1 MHDKSIIDVITFLQ
15 ANTEGLTDSEVQK
28 RLKKYGLN
36 KVEIQEEGLFKIFI
50 RQFTSPLIIILML
63 ASMIA
68 LYFGELKDFVFIMVV
83 VAINGGIGF
92 YEEFKAKGKLK
103 ELLNLTVPKV
113 DVVRDGKVVEI
124 PADYITVGDVVIV
137 KEGDVIPADMRLIE
151 SNNTLVDESILTGE
165 SIPVE
170 KFADV
175 VLPSDTPVYERRNI
189 AFAGTAVNRGIAKG
203 VVYAV
208 GLNTEMGKIYSKLK
222 VKDRQT
228 PLTRTIKKFSKNL
241 LLTITV
247 LLSVI
252 FTFGLVQG
260 RNFQEMLMLIIA
272 QLVSSVPEG
281 LPIVI
286 TIILVVGAM
295 TLYKRK
301 VLIRQLP
308 AVEALGSATFICT
321 DKTGTITENKLT
333 VNQVYSLEPQLN
345 HLVFALANDSDIEKG
360 DPLEIAMLKWLE
372 DNGYNYIGLRQENPR
387 IWLFPFD
394 TKLKLMASINK
405 VKGKDY
411 LFIKGAFESLE
422 KLSENSGDLE
432 KLKQEHDEMA
442 ESGLRVLAFGYTEIN
457 AIPEDIL
464 TVKIKLTGLIGFLD
478 PPKQTAIEAVK
489 AAKEAGINIMM
500 ITGDNLKTAKKVA
513 QMVGIYEE
521 GKLAIEGKDLSNYT
535 DEQLKNILK
544 TVSVV
549 ARSTPEDK
557 YRIVK
562 VLQQSGEEVV
572 MMGDGVN
579 DMPAVKSA
587 DLGIAMNEGAQAT
600 KSVAKMV
607 LLERDL
613 SVIVDAI
620 KIGRRISHNIRKVI
634 LYLVSTSM
642 GEIILLFFAFMLALP
657 QPLYATQILWINLIT
672 DGIQD
677 KPLVL
682 TKEEKW
688 IFQLK
693 PQVFSRW
700 FLDKFQLYKIFTF
713 SVFMATVNI
722 FLFKHLLDKGYQ
734 LEIAITITFT
744 SVVFSQWAHGIQAV
758 REYPFFYNPIENFRL
773 NPYIFLILIFA
784 GVPVQIFG
792 IYFLSDFIHSKPINL
807 EDWAYPLIVFSLCFL
822 FLELRKWLE
831 FKIVKRI
838 YSQNS

>member
-1 MHDKSIIDVITFLQ
+1 MHHKQIDEVLQ
-15 ANTEGLTDSEVQK
+15 ILNTNLEGLSTSQAHK

-36 KVEIQEEGLFKIFI
+36 RIEIEEESLIELI
-50 RQFTSPLIIILML
+50 VRQFTSPLIIILVV
-63 ASMIA
+63 ASLLA
-68 LYFGELKDFVFIMVV
+68 LYFGEIKDFFFIIAVVFIN
-83 VAINGGIGF
+83 AIIGF
-92 YEEFKAKGKLK
+92 YEEFKSKGKLK
-103 ELLNLTVPKV
+103 ELLNLTIPKV
-113 DVVRDGKVVEI
+113 EVIRDGKITEI
-124 PADYITVGDVVIV
+124 PADQITIGDIVILR
-137 KEGDVIPADMRLIE
+137 EGDVAAADMRLIE
-151 SNNTLVDESILTGE
+151 TNNLLIDESILTGE

-170 KFADV
+170 KYADII
-175 VLPSDTPVYERRNI
+175 LPEDTPIYERKNI

-203 VVYAV
+203 VVFAV
-208 GLNTEMGKIYSKLK
+208 GLSTEMGKIYSKLK
-222 VKDRQT
+222 VKERET
-228 PLTRTIKKFSKNL
+228 PLTRSITIFSKRL
-241 LLTITV
+241 LVTIFV
-247 LLSVI
+247 LLSFI
-252 FTFGLVQG
+252 FIMGLIQG
-260 RNFQEMLMLIIA
+260 RDIKGMLMLILA
-272 QLVSSVPEG
+272 QLVSAVPAG

-286 TIILVVGAM
+286 TIGLVVGAV
-295 TLYKRK
+295 TLYRRK

-321 DKTGTITENKLT
+321 DKTGTITENRLT
-333 VNQVYSLEPQLN
+333 VEEIYSLEPDVN

-372 DNGYNYIGLRQENPR
+372 NNGYDYIKIRQENPR
-387 IWLFPFD
+387 VWLFPFD

-405 VKGKDY
+405 LKDKDY

-422 KLSENSGDLE
+422 KLAENTEHLD
-432 KLKQEHDEMA
+432 KLKQIHDQMA
-442 ESGLRVLAFGYTEIN
+442 EAGLRVLAFGYKEVSS
-457 AIPEDIL
+457 IPEDIL
-464 TVKIKLTGLIGFLD
+464 TVKIKLIGLIGFLD
-478 PPKQTAIEAVK
+478 PPKQTAAEAVK
-489 AAKEAGINIMM
+489 AAKQAGINIMM

-513 QMVGIYEE
+513 QMVGIHEE
-521 GKLAIEGKDLSNYT
+521 GKLAIEGKELSKYT
-535 DEQLKNILK
+535 DEELKSILK

-562 VLQQSGEEVV
+562 VLQQAGEEVV

-642 GEIILLFFAFMLALP
+642 GEIILLFLAFMLALP

-682 TKEEKW
+682 TKEERW
-688 IFQLK
+688 IFSLK

-700 FLDKFQLYKIFTF
+700 FLDKFQLYKIFSF
-713 SVFMATVNI
+713 SVFMATINI
-722 FLFKHLLDKGYQ
+722 FLFKYLLDNGYS
-734 LEIAITITFT
+734 LDTAVTITFT

-758 REYPFFYNPIENFRL
+758 REYPFFYNPAENFRL
-773 NPYIFLILIFA
+773 NPYIFLILIFI
-784 GVPVQIFG
+784 GLPVQIFG
-792 IYFLSDFIHSKPINL
+792 IYFLSDFIHSKPINF
-807 EDWAYPLIVFSLCFL
+807 EDWIYPVISFSLCFL
-822 FLELRKWLE
+822 FLEIRKWLE
-831 FKIVKRI
+831 FKMIKRL
-838 YSQNS
+838 YT